1 MARQSL
7 RCAVY
12 TRKSSEEGLDQSFN
26 SLEAQRE
33 ASIAF
38 AQSQKHEGWAVLNDS
53 YDDGG
58 FSGGTLDRPAL
69 KRLLQDIESGKVQIV
84 IVYKVDR
91 LTRSLTD
98 FAKIIEIF
106 DTHKVS
112 FVSVTQQFNT
122 TSSMGRLTLNVLLSF
137 AQFEREITGERIR
150 DKIAASK
157 KKGMWMGGFVPLGY
171 DCVERRLVIN
181 PAEAH
186 TVREIFRQYLRL
198 GSVSKLKDFLEC
210 NEMRS
215 KIRTSL
221 EGEASGGAPY
231 SRGALHHLLRNRIYI
246 GETVH
251 RKESYPGQHQPIV
264 TRLLWEKVACR
275 LQKNDRAHRTG
286 HSRSSPSLLT
296 GKLFDSSGIR
306 YTPTRTI
313 KNHKRYRYYTSQA
326 VIQQAGKRPLIAR
339 FPASEIERFV
349 DSQMLTLLRTP
360 EKLVDGIEDGMTK
373 DAAEQCAKELNKLWP
388 KLQESN
394 RNDFIQNTVKRVM
407 LGKSTVMI
415 EIDKNKLLARL
426 VAKNSE
432 ALTHLRSQ
440 RFENF
445 TLKGDFRV
453 LHRGNEL
460 QLTTSHD
467 PHPQDKRIS
476 SFLKAAAR
484 AHLWYERIVAGEI
497 TSVRQLA
504 RESGLTRRYL
514 RRILQCANL
523 SPRITESLLRGKY
536 VPAFTAET
544 LLSGT
549 LLNWKE
555 QEAQILGPISARSA
569 VDTVIRAQ
577 LG

>member
-1 MARQSL
+1 MAMTRQSL

-38 AQSQKHEGWAVLNDS
+38 AQSQKHEGWTVLKDS

-69 KRLLQDIESGKVQIV
+69 KRLLQDIENGKVQIV

-106 DTHKVS
+106 DAHKVS

-198 GSVSKLKDFLEC
+198 GSVSKLKHFLEHKQI
-210 NEMRS
+210 RS
-215 KIRTSL
+215 KVRKSL
-221 EGEASGGAPY
+221 EGETSGGAPY

-251 RKESYPGQHQPIV
+251 RKQSYPGQHQPIV
-264 TRLLWEKVACR
+264 PRLLGEKVASR
-275 LQKNDRAHRTG
+275 LRKNDRAHRTG
-286 HSRSSPSLLT
+286 PSRSTPSLLT

-313 KNHKRYRYYTSQA
+313 KNRKRYRYYASQA
-326 VIQQAGKRPLIAR
+326 VIQEASKRPSITRL
-339 FPASEIERFV
+339 PAIEIEQV
-349 DSQMLTLLRTP
+349 VNSQMLALLLRP
-360 EKLVDGIEDGMTK
+360 EKLVDGIEDGVTR
-373 DAAEQCAKELNKLWP
+373 DVAQQCAKELSGVWSKLE
-388 KLQESN
+388 ESN
-394 RNDFIQNTVKRVM
+394 RNDLTKNAVKRVV
-407 LGKSTVMI
+407 LGSSTVMI
-415 EIDKNKLLARL
+415 EVDKNKLLARL
-426 VAKNSE
+426 LAKNSE
-432 ALTHLRSQ
+432 ALTYLRSQ
-440 RFENF
+440 KFENF
-445 TLKGDFRV
+445 TLKSDFRV

-460 QLTTSHD
+460 QMTTSRD
-467 PHPQDKRIS
+467 PYPQDKRVS

-484 AHLWYERIVAGEI
+484 AHLWYERIVTGEI
-497 TSVRQLA
+497 TSIRQLA

-523 SPRITESLLRGKY
+523 SPRITETLLRGQY
-536 VPAFTAET
+536 VTVFTAEK

-555 QEAQILGPISARSA
+555 QEAQFFPNL
-569 VDTVIRAQ
+569 
-577 LG
+577 

>member
-38 AQSQKHEGWAVLNDS
+38 AQSQKHEGWTVLNDH

-171 DCVERRLVIN
+171 DCVDRQLVIN

-198 GSVSKLKDFLEC
+198 GSVSKLKHFLERKQI
-210 NEMRS
+210 RS
-215 KIRTSL
+215 KIRSSL
-221 EGEASGGAPY
+221 EGKTSGGAPY
-231 SRGALHHLLRNRIYI
+231 SRGALHHLLKNRIYV

-264 TRLLWEKVACR
+264 PRPLWEKVASR
-275 LQKNDRAHRTG
+275 LRRNDRAHRTG
-286 HSRSSPSLLT
+286 HSGSSASLLS
-296 GKLFDSSGIR
+296 GKLFDNSGIR
-306 YTPTRTI
+306 YTPTRTV
-313 KNHKRYRYYTSQA
+313 KNRKRYRYYTSQA
-326 VIQQAGKRPLIAR
+326 VIQH
-339 FPASEIERFV
+339 ASERPSITRLPAIEIEQV
-349 DSQMLTLLRTP
+349 VNSQMLALLRTP
-360 EKLVDGIEDGMTK
+360 EKLVGGIEDGVTR
-373 DAAEQCAKELNKLWP
+373 DAAEQCAKELSEVWLKLE
-388 KLQESN
+388 ESN
-394 RNDFIQNTVKRVM
+394 RNDFTQNTVKRVV
-407 LGKSTVMI
+407 LGKSTLMI

-523 SPRITESLLRGKY
+523 SPRITESVLQGKH
-536 VPAFTAET
+536 VAAFTEEKLRRGG
-544 LLSGT
+544 LLS
-549 LLNWKE
+549 WKE
-555 QEAQILGPISARSA
+555 QEAQIVSTEA
-569 VDTVIRAQ
+569 IRIATQ
-577 LG
+577 